1 MDTPFCMMAAI
12 KDALR
17 LTVGSNIDDTRLN
30 INSRRKETNPCAS
43 LRVFQMNSTVKQAHL
58 L

>member
-1 MDTPFCMMAAI
+1 MMAAI